1 MNNTF
6 FGYTNPKDTLKS
18 LHIYKS
24 TLKKQIQF
32 LPDGLKQSANTHL
45 ALVDLYIED
54 YQNFFKERSNKY
66 KQVSLFEDN
75 RLF

>member
-1 MNNTF
+1 MNNTNF
-6 FGYTNPKDTLKS
+6 SYTDPKQTLKS

-24 TLKKQIQF
+24 ILKKQIQF
-32 LPDGLKQSANTHL
+32 LPNGLKQSANTHL

-54 YQNFFKERSNKY
+54 YQNFFQERSNKY
-66 KQVSLFEDN
+66 KQISLFEDN

>member
-1 MNNTF
+1 MNNTNF
-6 FGYTNPKDTLKS
+6 SYTDPKQTLKS

-24 TLKKQIQF
+24 TLKKQIRY
-32 LPDGLKQSANTHL
+32 LPDGLKQSANTHF

-54 YQNFFKERSNKY
+54 YQDFLKKRSNKY
-66 KQVSLFEDN
+66 KQVSLFDDD